1 MMMMIERN
9 SALPTLRYVTM
20 LALSARAIHPVIVS
34 PRWGSGLFK
43 RSSLVIE
50 HDCTPFRRAFST
62 SRITRANE
70 RMGLHTDSEPTSIR
84 SRPWATMMTEQWRP
98 YMSPQNLQR
107 ALTAQ
112 IFHKCQI
119 GILDDLIDKGNY
131 SYLEA
136 KDLHHVVLSSMIDPD
151 FESTTFTKRLVA
163 MLKQEQVPLFDLIDS
178 ITRGFNGLW
187 NNSPQG
193 NAYFYQVEVLSDRIA
208 LGQALTMFHKE
219 SLFSIP
225 KMRKLSE
232 AFYAPS
238 EDLTWWE
245 KLGAHTSAA
254 TMYNL
259 IDMAFTNEH
268 FDLKALPNFLT
279 GWYYYDAAIILMD
292 HIVSIYQDLRNG
304 IANLSL
310 IAMREDELS
319 GLTTL
324 KGYNPH
330 LTMDDYD
337 QHLRRIA
344 YLTSKGLEF
353 VDKDFHDESMYYPF
367 ITIMMPV
374 VMMADWIGN
383 RDDMIHAFLDS
394 IAPAIKRVAGNGNV
408 PTRAIVEVADEVGRP
423 A

>member
-20 LALSARAIHPVIVS
+20 LALSARAFHPVIVS

-50 HDCTPFRRAFST
+50 RDCTPFHRAFST

-84 SRPWATMMTEQWRP
+84 SRPWASRIPSGWESTARTWTCCRGPSLDSEGTQRVSSITTSSASTRP
-98 YMSPQNLQR
+98 P
-107 ALTAQ
+107 
-112 IFHKCQI
+112 F
-119 GILDDLIDKGNY
+119 GNT
-131 SYLEA
+131 SRRSRR
-136 KDLHHVVLSSMIDPD
+136 SSMASKTSRARAASR
-151 FESTTFTKRLVA
+151 FALQTFRRARSGRTRARRGTTCR
-163 MLKQEQVPLFDLIDS
+163 
-178 ITRGFNGLW
+178 RCG
-187 NNSPQG
+187 SPQG

-268 FDLKALPNFLT
+268 FDLKPLPNFLT
-279 GWYYYDAAIILMD
+279 GWYYYYAAIILMD
-292 HIVSIYQDLRNG
+292 HIVSIYQALRHG
-304 IANLSL
+304 IPNLSL
-310 IAMREDELS
+310 IPMREADPS

-330 LTMDDYD
+330 LTIDDYD
-337 QHLRRIA
+337 QHLR
-344 YLTSKGLEF
+344 
-353 VDKDFHDESMYYPF
+353 
-367 ITIMMPV
+367 
-374 VMMADWIGN
+374 
-383 RDDMIHAFLDS
+383 
-394 IAPAIKRVAGNGNV
+394 
-408 PTRAIVEVADEVGRP
+408 
-423 A
+423 